1 MKIKPNDNFRLLG
14 TDIELD
20 KNKIYEAEDA
30 SNIRH
35 TPASMS
41 RRADYKNLGLIFVNG
56 LLLNKYEYK
65 IISE

>member
-30 SNIRH
+30 SNIPDH
-35 TPASMS
+35 
-41 RRADYKNLGLIFVNG
+41 KELGLIFVNG
-56 LLLNKYEYK
+56 LLLSKHEYE
-65 IISE
+65 IVSE